1 MSEINQQI
9 MDAMF
14 TQQRLQVLSLGKHH
28 GEFSDAYLYAWARG
42 VYPLFEDTDGSV
54 PKKPHEHYRE
64 YFRTSAEKV
73 EELSD
78 YLFDCRDRNEIP
90 TFYELED
97 HFKVSYSSSEWTRS
111 DLLKICRYVYLNTE
125 LDKSFWDKL
134 LTATK
139 YPTEAGGIARRGL
152 DREQDIDFGW

>member
-42 VYPLFEDTDGSV
+42 VYPLFEDSDGSI
-54 PKKPHEHYRE
+54 PQRPHEHYGE

-73 EELSD
+73 EELTD

-97 HFKVSYSSSEWTRS
+97 RFRVSIPSSGWTRG
-111 DLLKICRYVYLNTE
+111 DLLKICRYMYLNTE
-125 LDKSFWDKL
+125 LNKSFWNHI
-134 LTATK
+134 LTPLK
-139 YPTEAGGIARRGL
+139 HPSEAGGIIGRFN
-152 DREQDIDFGW
+152 REQDIDFGW